1 MRFQTFSSAQERA
14 QQSYGFGR
22 DFGLELL
29 RNPHQSFGAQQHYA
43 PPGTMVQCFLPADE
57 ASMCHQQQQQQQQ
70 NVGSAN
76 ASSTSSIMHQIGSL
90 EAFYATEQCLGLSQY
105 EDEDE
110 NRSKNFDQQ
119 IVPYQQSGNG
129 VFGYSQAQTEPDLQ
143 AKNLTQAFLKS
154 QFYNGSERLYRNPPF
169 CNNLSE
175 KERILL
181 LKKKLFEDVI
191 PDCPIKGHPAITL
204 DANQDYGVSHNPP
217 NGSHLANLRHHPGNP
232 LTCPPPNSAS
242 PAGSMSS
249 KTRIRWTQDLH
260 DRFVESVDRLGGAE
274 KATPKAILKLM
285 DSEGLTIFHVKSH
298 LQKYRNAKYRPESPE
313 GKSEK
318 RSTLNNASEIDSKT
332 GTQIKEAL
340 QMQLEVQR
348 RLHEQLEIQKKLQM
362 RIEEQSKQLKK
373 IFDQQQ
379 KTTKSLLESQNSC
392 ISSPEDDDDPLIS
405 READVS

>member
-1 MRFQTFSSAQERA
+1 MKFQTFSSAQERA

-22 DFGLELL
+22 DFGLEML
-29 RNPHQSFGAQQHYA
+29 RNPHQSFGAQQHYSPVS
-43 PPGTMVQCFLPADE
+43 PPGMVQCFVPAEE
-57 ASMCHQQQQQQQQ
+57 ASMCHQQQQQ

-90 EAFYATEQCLGLSQY
+90 EAFFATEQCLGLSQY
-105 EDEDE
+105 DDEDE
-110 NRSKNFDQQ
+110 NGSKNFDQQ
-119 IVPYQQSGNG
+119 IVPYQGNG
-129 VFGYSQAQTEPDLQ
+129 GLFGYTQGQTEPDLQ
-143 AKNLTQAFLKS
+143 AKNLAQAFLKS
-154 QFYNGSERLYRNPPF
+154 QFSNGSERLYRNPPF
-169 CNNLSE
+169 CNLSE

-181 LKKKLFEDVI
+181 LKKKLFEDVLDG
-191 PDCPIKGHPAITL
+191 PPIKGHPAITL
-204 DANQDYGVSHNPP
+204 DGNQDYGVSHNP
-217 NGSHLANLRHHPGNP
+217 NGSHLANLRLHHPGNP

-260 DRFVESVDRLGGAE
+260 DRFVESVNRLGGAE

-298 LQKYRNAKYRPESPE
+298 LQKYRNAKYSPESPE

-318 RSTLNNASEIDSKT
+318 RSTLNNASEIDSKA

-362 RIEEQSKQLKK
+362 RIEEQSKQLKR

-379 KTTKSLLESQNSC
+379 KTTKSLLDSQTSC
-392 ISSPEDDDDPLIS
+392 ITSSPEDDDPLIS

>member
-1 MRFQTFSSAQERA
+1 MRFQNFSSAQERA

-43 PPGTMVQCFLPADE
+43 PPGTM
-57 ASMCHQQQQQQQQ
+57 
-70 NVGSAN
+70 
-76 ASSTSSIMHQIGSL
+76 IGSL

-143 AKNLTQAFLKS
+143 AKNLA
-154 QFYNGSERLYRNPPF
+154 QFSSGSERLYRNPPF

-181 LKKKLFEDVI
+181 LKKKLFEDVL
-191 PDCPIKGHPAITL
+191 DGPIKVHPAITL

>member
-1 MRFQTFSSAQERA
+1 
-14 QQSYGFGR
+14 
-22 DFGLELL
+22 
-29 RNPHQSFGAQQHYA
+29 
-43 PPGTMVQCFLPADE
+43 
-57 ASMCHQQQQQQQQ
+57 MCHQQQQQQQQQ

-105 EDEDE
+105 DDEDE
-110 NRSKNFDQQ
+110 NNRSKNFDQQ

-154 QFYNGSERLYRNPPF
+154 QFYNGSERLNRNPPF

-181 LKKKLFEDVI
+181 LKKKLFEDVVL
-191 PDCPIKGHPAITL
+191 DGPIKGHPAITL

-313 GKSEK
+313 GTYQLQIPDLQTKYPKS
-318 RSTLNNASEIDSKT
+318 L